1 MIENVFFE
9 LIKGDTYERNIIIE
23 KYTSEISQKF
33 FSVKSKATDKRVI
46 LQKSLDNGIT
56 LMDTDNDKRT
66 YQIFIE
72 STDTDNMKTGDYF
85 FDVEII
91 TPTKTIPIKRTIV
104 KGTFRLNTEITTT
117 DNERGA

>member
-1 MIENVFFE
+1 MVENEIFE

-23 KYTSEISQKF
+23 KYTSEISQMF
-33 FSVKSKATDKRVI
+33 FSVKSKETDKRVI

-56 LMDTDNDKRT
+56 LMDIDDDKRT
-66 YQIFIE
+66 YQIFID

-91 TPTKTIPIKRTIV
+91 TPTNIV
-104 KGTFRLNTEITTT
+104 VTVLDTDIFLNMKKKKKKEETTKKL
-117 DNERGA
+117 E